1 VGYPGLK
8 LRSLR
13 RPPAGAGASLSAGVV
28 ALVIQGDGSGDAAAT
43 STSNTVNVVDF
54 DTVNNTLIERFFGH
68 TNGSVA
74 GRVYGTPAISRSGKI
89 IAVSGNTNANVINQ
103 YERGAGGSYTASASE
118 TGGTTLTNSPTTIT
132 YDAAGTDGEPLN
144 VFGLRRNA
152 GSGVVRYYRRTNTS
166 SAWTSFSAGT
176 TGTVVPIGAYLADTA
191 DRFLAVNAASTQLA
205 QILRKSD
212 LGLVVNIGSPSGT
225 PNGGAANADAT
236 RFVFGLTASPWVS
249 GRDLTPPTTLTTSN
263 PPTTGFPVNP
273 AAAPWDVAISPDG
286 SMCGAVGAGRVW
298 LWGRVGGTWERHS
311 TTLIDASA
319 VDGSLAFVA
328 NASTAPT
335 HVVVCTGGGSGIAK
349 QVRAYEIRSTSISQ
363 VASLTVG
370 QIPRRMRASYVT
382 PPAPLGGT
390 RAWVPERDLRAN
402 VALWLDASDAA
413 TISLSGSNV
422 TQWSDKSGFQ
432 RHASQATGANQ
443 PTYVASNS
451 VGKTCIRFAGGAAF
465 LQTPDDIPLTRT
477 SVFVVQ
483 RKASGSGSVNQAVYS
498 DGRCSSANAQD
509 SIQLGETN
517 LGDGSYTPRFSR
529 SGPAVATTSPGA
541 WAENVDSILYAG
553 NLASTVVAGIN
564 ATTSSAAASG
574 IPNNGP
580 LPVRVGAGFV
590 TTSAASAVGVPY
602 FGDIYEILVATSDLT
617 ADEVD
622 RIHGYLAHK
631 WGIASSLPVAHPFR
645 SSPPTVAT

>member
-1 VGYPGLK
+1 MGYPGLK

-13 RPPAGAGASLSAGVV
+13 RPTAGPGATLAAGVV

-43 STSNTVNVVDF
+43 SASNTVNVIEF
-54 DTVNNTLIERFFGH
+54 DSVNNLLTERFFGQPV
-68 TNGSVA
+68 GSVA
-74 GRVYGTPAISRSGKI
+74 GRVYGVPAISRSGRLVG
-89 IAVSGNTNANVINQ
+89 VSGNTNTNVINT
-103 YERGAGGSYTASASE
+103 YARNADGTYSLAASQ

-144 VFGLRRNA
+144 AFGLRR
-152 GSGVVRYYRRTNTS
+152 GTSSGVVRYYRRTNTA

-176 TGTVVPIGAYLADTA
+176 TGTTVPIGAHLADTA
-191 DRFLAVNAASTQLA
+191 DRYLGVNAASTQLA

-212 LGLVVNIGSPSGT
+212 LGLVVNIGSPGGT
-225 PNGGAANADAT
+225 PNGAAINAEAT

-249 GRDLTPPTTLTTSN
+249 GRDLTPPTTLTTVN
-263 PPTTGFPVNP
+263 PPTTGFPVNI
-273 AAAPWDVAISPDG
+273 AAAPWDVAMSSDG
-286 SMCGAVGAGRVW
+286 SMCAAIRAGRIWV
-298 LWGRVGGTWERHS
+298 WGRVGGAWERHS
-311 TTLIDASA
+311 YTLVDASA
-319 VDGSLAFVA
+319 VDGSLAFVGSP
-328 NASTAPT
+328 STSPT
-335 HVVVCTGGGSGIAK
+335 HLVVCTGGGSGVAK
-349 QVRAYEIRSTSISQ
+349 QVRAYEIRSTTLNQ
-363 VASLTVG
+363 VATLTVT
-370 QIPRRMRASYVT
+370 QIPRRMRSSYMT
-382 PPAPLGGT
+382 PPASLGGT

-402 VALWLDASDAA
+402 VSLWLDASDAG

-422 TQWSDKSGFQ
+422 TQWSDKSGFA

-451 VGKTCIRFAGGAAF
+451 VGKPCIRFAGGSAF
-465 LQTPDDIPLTRT
+465 LQTPDDVPLTRT

-529 SGPAVATTSPGA
+529 SGPALATTSPGA
-541 WAENVDSILYAG
+541 WAENVDSILYAA

-574 IPNNGP
+574 SPNNGP
-580 LPVRVGAGFV
+580 LPVRVGSGFV

-602 FGDIYEILVATSDLT
+602 YGDVYEVLVVTSDLT
-617 ADEVD
+617 TDEVD

-631 WGIASSLPVAHPFR
+631 WGIASSLPLAHPYR
-645 SSPPTVAT
+645 SAAPTVAT